1 MTDLAF
7 NEMEFLAQDN
17 VENVRHELGKTTEKD
32 RKRRAKDLQ
41 EESDFFEHAKQR
53 LDGITKPSS
62 SLIPQQEPKS
72 EPRSQVRV
80 SGMVRGG
87 SLDHLKVILPSQRA
101 PEVPPKA
108 VEACDAH
115 QSSQESHSGSTE
127 LSWPASPSSSRRRPA
142 NQKDFVYTTGPSKS
156 PIPESALKALIDTGV
171 FDFARLSRHGSM
183 LGSPERRSSHDNITR
198 GRAEPAQYEDKGIM
212 VSPWSTSD
220 QELQDPQLASHAKT
234 TTPSP
239 QGGSAISTQLK
250 TQTIEVRGEER
261 AKEISDN
268 SYQVGTGAEVSA
280 QPEFR
285 SSSTGPQ
292 QLPESS
298 GSGPNEEFRA
308 RYRDWAALDGLDCRD
323 DHGDFGN
330 PSLTVCQQ
338 QDDVTDR
345 IPSAASHQQDCL
357 VLQDYRPPGLPG
369 LCLPKILPSLAEI
382 SQEISESQRL
392 GQSWGSYGLGSQ
404 RVDCIG
410 DIDGGLA
417 PGIDIAQFSQ
427 PVVGQGAETFEETM
441 HDFIE
446 RIEAEVLGRQAGL
459 PAWAESEDCPQ
470 EFPRQ
475 WASPSQVES
484 NLVDPKEICHDGK
497 GAGRTATWGRRSYLL
512 EGSPLR
518 QSPAPSFSGGY
529 MSEFWKPNRL
539 L

>member
-1 MTDLAF
+1 MPRPQVGVS
-7 NEMEFLAQDN
+7 EM
-17 VENVRHELGKTTEKD
+17 VGGV
-32 RKRRAKDLQ
+32 
-41 EESDFFEHAKQR
+41 
-53 LDGITKPSS
+53 
-62 SLIPQQEPKS
+62 SLE
-72 EPRSQVRV
+72 
-80 SGMVRGG
+80 
-87 SLDHLKVILPSQRA
+87 HLKVILPSRRV

-115 QSSQESHSGSTE
+115 QSLQESHPETTE
-127 LSWPASPSSSRRRPA
+127 LSCSTSPSSSRRRPA
-142 NQKDFVYTTGPSKS
+142 NQKDFVYTTGPSRSSIPKS
-156 PIPESALKALIDTGV
+156 TLEALTDTGV
-171 FDFARLSRHGSM
+171 FDFARLSRHGSI
-183 LGSPERRSSHDNITR
+183 LGTPERRPSHDNITR

-212 VSPWSTSD
+212 VSLWSTSN
-220 QELQDPQLASHAKT
+220 QEGQDLQLASHAKT
-234 TTPSP
+234 TTPGP
-239 QGGSAISTQLK
+239 QGGSAISTQLN

-261 AKEISDN
+261 TRKTSDN
-268 SYQVGTGAEVSA
+268 SCQVETGAGVSP

-285 SSSTGPQ
+285 SSSTRPQ

-298 GSGPNEEFRA
+298 GLGPNEEFRA
-308 RYRDWAALDGLDCRD
+308 RYRNWAALDGLDYRD
-323 DHGDFGN
+323 IDGDFGN
-330 PSLTVCQQ
+330 PSLTACQR
-338 QDDVTDR
+338 QDATNRVL
-345 IPSAASHQQDCL
+345 SATSHQQDCL

-369 LCLPKILPSLAEI
+369 LHLPRILPSLAEI

-446 RIEAEVLGRQAGL
+446 RIEAKVLGRPAGL

-470 EFPRQ
+470 EFPPQ
-475 WASPSQVES
+475 WASPSQVRS

-497 GAGRTATWGRRSYLL
+497 RADRTTAWGRRSYLL

-529 MSEFWKPNRL
+529 MTEFWKPNRL